1 MKEYTFEIN
10 GKDYNVCIN
19 DVTDDI
25 ADVVVNGIPY
35 TVNIKKN
42 GSKDTIPASDQEPK
56 TATNRAIGS
65 RTAVKDCKKPA
76 AVVIKSPLPGTIS
89 SVKVKIGDNVTV
101 GQTVAILEAMKME
114 NAIEAEVAGVV
125 IDIHVEKGD
134 SLLEGGA
141 IITIG

>member
-19 DVTDDI
+19 DVTDDV
-25 ADVVVNGIPY
+25 ADVVVNGAPY

-42 GSKDTIPASDQEPK
+42 GLNEGSPASGEAPK
-56 TATNRAIGS
+56 TATDRGWGRQS
-65 RTAVKDCKKPA
+65 AVKECKKPS

-89 SVKVKIGDNVTV
+89 SIKVKIGDNVTV

-114 NAIEAEVAGVV
+114 NAIEAEVSGVV
-125 IDIHVEKGD
+125 TDIHVEKGD